1 MVFNF
6 YTMWL
11 KLKIPA
17 VTEEILKQSEHS
29 EVCEILTVLFLLAK

>member
-6 YTMWL
+6 YSMWL

-29 EVCEILTVLFLLAK
+29 EVCEILAVLFLLAK